1 MAAQASEVAN
11 AVEEGVVPEAVGI
24 RVKAAGMAGV
34 GAPELR
40 KARGGT
46 GVSADQETVAP
57 LVTRA
62 ERVARGAM
70 AVPADQEIVAPLVAR
85 VARAVSPQTC
95 LGREERA
102 VVEAMRGC
110 PGLVT
115 AERDAVVARA
125 AAGVLGSGCPAM
137 ELMVGAASAPPAM
150 RSWLLLHLQP

>member
-1 MAAQASEVAN
+1 M
-11 AVEEGVVPEAVGI
+11 PEAVGMP
-24 RVKAAGMAGV
+24 VTAAGMAGV
-34 GAPELR
+34 GALELR
-40 KARGGT
+40 KAQVGSVG
-46 GVSADQETVAP
+46 SADQDTVGP
-57 LVTRA
+57 LVTFA
-62 ERVARGAM
+62 ERVAHGAM

-85 VARAVSPQTC
+85 VARAVSPQTR

-125 AAGVLGSGCPAM
+125 AAGVLGSGGPAM

-150 RSWLLLHLQP
+150 RSWLLLHLPP